1 MGGEDEE
8 KLRREFF
15 EKLSV
20 FNNQYDVALT
30 RAPIMGGK
38 NYRQNFPFAVI
49 VLLTRWLT
57 SGEFLQATSW
67 ICMHSSRL
75 SRNMMALRRCKR
87 GRNGG
92 S

>member
-1 MGGEDEE
+1 MSSGEDEE

-38 NYRQNFPFAVI
+38 NFTQNFPFAVI

-57 SGEFLQATSW
+57 SENFCRPQAGFACTLLACHE
-67 ICMHSSRL
+67 I
-75 SRNMMALRRCKR
+75 
-87 GRNGG
+87 
-92 S
+92 

>member
-1 MGGEDEE
+1 MSSGEEEE

-38 NYRQNFPFAVI
+38 NFTQNFPFAV
-49 VLLTRWLT
+49 
-57 SGEFLQATSW
+57 
-67 ICMHSSRL
+67 L
-75 SRNMMALRRCKR
+75 SYLH
-87 GRNGG
+87 GG
-92 S
+92 